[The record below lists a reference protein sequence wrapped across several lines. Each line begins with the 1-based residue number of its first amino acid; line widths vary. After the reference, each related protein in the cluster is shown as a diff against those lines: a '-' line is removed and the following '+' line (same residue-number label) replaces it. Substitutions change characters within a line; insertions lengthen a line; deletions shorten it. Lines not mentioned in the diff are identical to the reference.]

1 MPPLWIIWGIMG
13 ILFLVAEALTVGFFL
28 GWFGVAAIITAVL
41 SAVGV
46 PFGFQVAIFIVLSVI
61 GIMLSRKFAEKI
73 TKEPPQHAAVDRL
86 IGLKGIVT
94 TTIDN
99 PKGIGRIMVD
109 RDSWL
114 ADSSEDIII
123 EKDEYVKILAVS
135 GTHLIVE
142 PYKD

>member
-1 MPPLWIIWGIMG
+1 MPPLWIIWSILG

-28 GWFGVAAIITAVL
+28 GWFGIAAIITAVL

-46 PFGFQVAIFIVLSVI
+46 PFGFQVGIFIVLSVI
-61 GIMLSRKFAEKI
+61 GIMLSRKFAEKV
-73 TKEPPQHAAVDRL
+73 TKEPPQKAAVDRL

-94 TTIDN
+94 STIDN
-99 PKGIGRIMVD
+99 AKGIGRITVD